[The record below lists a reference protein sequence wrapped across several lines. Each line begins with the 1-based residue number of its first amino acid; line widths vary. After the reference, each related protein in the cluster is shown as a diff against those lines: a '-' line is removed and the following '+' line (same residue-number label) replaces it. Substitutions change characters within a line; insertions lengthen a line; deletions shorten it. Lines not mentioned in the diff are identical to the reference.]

1 MMFHALDLGISAHDF
16 WAMSPRAV
24 LLIQAELVA
33 TKGDSGKAIER
44 PIAPTRMRLADIP
57 KP

>member
-1 MMFHALDLGISAHDF
+1 MFHALDLGIGAREF
-16 WAMSPRAV
+16 WAMSSRAV

-33 TKGDSGKAIER
+33 VKGGGGQAGGRTPEASR
-44 PIAPTRMRLADIP
+44 LRLADIP

>member
-1 MMFHALDLGISAHDF
+1 MFHALDLGIGVREF

-33 TKGDSGKAIER
+33 VKGGGGQAGGRRAEPAR
-44 PIAPTRMRLADIP
+44 LRLANVP
-57 KP
+57 TP

>member
-1 MMFHALDLGISAHDF
+1 MFHALDLGIGTQAF

-33 TKGDSGKAIER
+33 VKGGGQASGRTAEPAR
-44 PIAPTRMRLADIP
+44 LRLADLP

>member
-1 MMFHALDLGISAHDF
+1 MFHALDLGIGTQAF

-24 LLIQAELVA
+24 LLLQAELVA
-33 TKGDSGKAIER
+33 VKGSSGQAGGRTAE
-44 PIAPTRMRLADIP
+44 PTRLRLADLP